1 MIDLSRHFQ
10 PLASIRSII
19 DSLSYAKLNVL
30 HMHMSDEQSFP
41 MVQKDGL
48 FAVPFYTRTNTRI
61 FAKTGS
67 GQRTGKVE
75 KEGLVSAG
83 GQDVPKALG
92 RGVLRPR
99 AVHAGRSRE
108 YD

>member
-41 MVQKDGL
+41 MVQNRL
-48 FAVPFYTRTNTRI
+48 FCDAVLYWN
-61 FAKTGS
+61 
-67 GQRTGKVE
+67 
-75 KEGLVSAG
+75 
-83 GQDVPKALG
+83 
-92 RGVLRPR
+92 
-99 AVHAGRSRE
+99 
-108 YD
+108 